1 MCGYWIRGEV
11 FTLDSSI
18 ALCRLSSK
26 CMQIYRYLLLLAILF
41 VALLFIKAPVIL
53 LPAVIFVS
61 FPLVWFPGITFH
73 QGARHIATSSH
84 ICQSFGLVSEHH
96 NHSW

>member
-1 MCGYWIRGEV
+1 MIYHAYLGLIHRPIYLSIFPRGLQGTTKMCGYWIRGEV

-41 VALLFIKAPVIL
+41 AALLFIKAQSYCYQQSYL
-53 LPAVIFVS
+53 SAFL
-61 FPLVWFPGITFH
+61 WFGFR
-73 QGARHIATSSH
+73 AS
-84 ICQSFGLVSEHH
+84 
-96 NHSW
+96 